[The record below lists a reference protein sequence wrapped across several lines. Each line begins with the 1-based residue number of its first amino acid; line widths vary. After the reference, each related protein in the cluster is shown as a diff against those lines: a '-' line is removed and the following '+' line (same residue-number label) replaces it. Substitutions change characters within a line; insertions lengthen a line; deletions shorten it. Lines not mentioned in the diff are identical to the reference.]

1 MSRIFNIFSKSRKTN
16 GQAQSRRPDL
26 SYGVNYSRKILL
38 SSVGPFSINLNYKYT
53 GQYIDWDGS
62 ANSRQKSTDIVDL
75 SLKKNLFGN
84 TFSLKLTN
92 IFNERYEKPATYS
105 QNGRQIR
112 FGFTSAF

>member
-1 MSRIFNIFSKSRKTN
+1 MSIYNIFSKSRKTN

-26 SYGVNYSRKILL
+26 SYGVNYSKKILL
-38 SSVGPFSINLNYKYT
+38 SPAGPLNINLNYKHT
-53 GQYIDWDGS
+53 GQYIDWDGV
-62 ANSRQKSTDIVDL
+62 ANSRQKSTDIIDL
-75 SLKKNLFGN
+75 SLTKNLFGN

-92 IFNERYEKPATYS
+92 MLNERYEKPATYS